1 MFFSE
6 RRARGFVQIVLKKKT
21 RTSIASFQSAP
32 AFHVAPARQVA
43 PPLLLLVM
51 ATPAPS
57 RPAIAG
63 ATTTNAAT
71 AGLTPF
77 SCSTSDAK
85 SDRAFVAWFNA
96 LPPSPGGALR
106 FFDRKVSLV
115 SGRDRVASIEAEC
128 ESIEAAEG
136 RREARAKT
144 KEKALI
150 RWGGG
155 GRDRNADADADLT
168 LCLSLPLSLKK
179 KKNTTHTGLL
189 HPPRRRRPARR
200 ARARQDSWGRHPHGG
215 AAE

>member
-155 GRDRNADADADLT
+155 GAATEMPTPTPTSPSVSR
-168 LCLSLPLSLKK
+168 CLSL
-179 KKNTTHTGLL
+179 
-189 HPPRRRRPARR
+189 
-200 ARARQDSWGRHPHGG
+200 
-215 AAE
+215 